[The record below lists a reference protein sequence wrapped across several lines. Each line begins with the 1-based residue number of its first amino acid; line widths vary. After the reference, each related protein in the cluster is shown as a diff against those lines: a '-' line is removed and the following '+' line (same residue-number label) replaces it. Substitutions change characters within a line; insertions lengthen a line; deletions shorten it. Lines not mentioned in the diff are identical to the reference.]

1 MEIIQIEMIPITI
14 KIIIIIIIYIV
25 IIMID
30 SIIIVIS
37 DASCNGGDWSQWA
50 IVRLN

>member
-1 MEIIQIEMIPITI
+1 MEIIHSMIPITI

-50 IVRLN
+50 IMRLN